1 MAKAKKEV
9 QEPTNEV
16 AAPKVIVEDNITKHE
31 VIKNGYGKVKGDI
44 LKLGSEGVKFYR
56 KQQIIK

>member
-1 MAKAKKEV
+1 MAKKKEV

-16 AAPKVIVEDNITKHE
+16 AAPEVIVEDNTTKHK
-31 VIKNGYGKVKGDI
+31 VIKDGYGKVKGDV
-44 LKLGSEGVKFYR
+44 LKLGENGVNFYR

>member
-1 MAKAKKEV
+1 MAKKKEV

-16 AAPKVIVEDNITKHE
+16 AAPIVEDNTTKHN
-31 VIKNGYGKVKGDI
+31 VIKNGYGKVKGDV
-44 LKLGSEGVKFYR
+44 LKLGENGVKFYR